1 MVEQVVPL
9 NEDMPSPLVA
19 QDELAKSSSSSAP
32 DGDKG
37 RGEGGEDVDHVT
49 ELSESQVEGR
59 GKPKLTIDTGDEGED
74 VGVVEAQR

>member
-37 RGEGGEDVDHVT
+37 GREGGEDVDHVT

>member
-32 DGDKG
+32 DWDKG